1 MEAIVAAAAI
11 ELADEGFDRARVEKI
26 AARAKTSVGSLYQF
40 FPDKAAL
47 FRALAERC
55 LEQTRVTFELFM
67 AESPVRP
74 WRETLTLLV
83 DGIAALHEND
93 PNFRA
98 VLGNLDHYELF
109 ADADASLHEAIVSQ
123 IARQLRTVV
132 DLPRARCEEVA
143 RTAVVALTATL
154 VASRKLE
161 PRARAAA
168 LAETKTMLERYIAGY
183 EVSDRGATAP
193 RESRRE
199 GARTRRSRRAAATR
213 R

>member
-1 MEAIVAAAAI
+1 MEAILAAAAI
-11 ELADEGFDRARVEKI
+11 ELADEGFERARVEKI
-26 AARAKTSVGSLYQF
+26 AARAQTSVGSLYQF

-74 WRETLTLLV
+74 WRETLGLLV
-83 DGIAALHEND
+83 DGIAALHEGD

-98 VLGNLDHYELF
+98 ILANLDHYELF
-109 ADADASLHEAIVSQ
+109 ADADASLHETIVSQ
-123 IARQLRTVV
+123 IARQLRTVI
-132 DLPRARCEEVA
+132 DLPRARCEDVA

-154 VASRKLE
+154 VASRKQE
-161 PRARAAA
+161 PRARGAA

-183 EVSDRGATAP
+183 ELSDRAARAE
-193 RESRRE
+193 RESRH
-199 GARTRRSRRAAATR
+199 GAARTRRSRRGAATR